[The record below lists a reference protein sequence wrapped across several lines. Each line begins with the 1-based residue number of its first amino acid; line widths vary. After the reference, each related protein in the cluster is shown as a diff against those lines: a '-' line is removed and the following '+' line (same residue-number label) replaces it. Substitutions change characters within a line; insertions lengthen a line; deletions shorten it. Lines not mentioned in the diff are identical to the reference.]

1 MNEHAETFAA
11 SGLDERQFELVV
23 LLADGELAADS
34 PEHAAAH
41 ALLADHA
48 EAKQL
53 YDNLTYSRAALR
65 EAVLGEQAAAELKVD
80 LSMLRGRVMS
90 KLPAEERPAQ
100 MPEKAAPTW
109 LEWLRAFGFGRAG
122 LAVAALAVVVVW
134 WAGSQP
140 GSAAKLP
147 PEPAAMARED
157 ATMPPGHEEEPA
169 VIIEEMDVED
179 GSIAV
184 NPGDRPG
191 ATTVIWHFN
200 GKGEG

>member
-1 MNEHAETFAA
+1 MNEHAEIFTA
-11 SGLDERQFELVV
+11 SGLDERQFELIV
-23 LLADGELAADS
+23 LLADGELAAGS
-34 PEHAAAH
+34 PERTAAE
-41 ALLADHA
+41 ALLAEQA

-53 YDNLTYSRAALR
+53 YDNLTYSRDLLR

-90 KLPAEERPAQ
+90 KLPAEPRPV
-100 MPEKAAPTW
+100 PIPGKAAPSW
-109 LEWLRAFGFGRAG
+109 LDWLRAFGFGRAG

-140 GSAAKLP
+140 TATPTLA
-147 PEPAAMARED
+147 PEPAAMARQD

-191 ATTVIWHFN
+191 ATTVIWHFS

>member
-1 MNEHAETFAA
+1 MNEHAETFAD
-11 SGLDERQFELVV
+11 SGLDERQFELLV
-23 LLADGELAADS
+23 LLADGELAAGS
-34 PEHAAAH
+34 PDLAAAQ
-41 ALLADHA
+41 ALLAQHA

-53 YDNLTYSRAALR
+53 YANLTYSRETLR
-65 EAVLGEQAAAELKVD
+65 ESVLGEAAAAALKVD
-80 LSMLRGRVMS
+80 LSMLRGRVMT
-90 KLPAEERPAQ
+90 KLPAEPRPAPK
-100 MPEKAAPTW
+100 PEAAAPGW
-109 LEWLRAFGFGRAG
+109 MDWLRAFGFGRAS

-134 WAGSQP
+134 WAGSQT
-140 GSAAKLP
+140 ATAVKLS

-184 NPGDRPG
+184 NPGDKPG
-191 ATTVIWHFN
+191 ATTVIWHFS